1 MCIRDSK
8 NIMNTGQTAVT
19 LRTMRD
25 NEKVQTVKK
34 PKNIWKQLTVRLPE
48 DVHRALKIRAAE
60 VNSGMAAIIE
70 GLVRE
75 YLVKGPKS

>member
-1 MCIRDSK
+1 
-8 NIMNTGQTAVT
+8 MNTGQNAVT

-25 NEKVQTVKK
+25 NERVQTVKK

>member
-1 MCIRDSK
+1 
-8 NIMNTGQTAVT
+8 MNTGQTAVT

-34 PKNIWKQLTVRLPE
+34 PKSIWKQLTVRLPE

>member
-1 MCIRDSK
+1 
-8 NIMNTGQTAVT
+8 MNTGQNTVT

-25 NEKVQTVKK
+25 NEGTQNVKK
-34 PKNIWKQLTVRLPE
+34 PKNSWKQLTVRLPE

-75 YLVKGPKS
+75 YLVKRPKS

>member
-1 MCIRDSK
+1 
-8 NIMNTGQTAVT
+8 MNSGQTAVT

-25 NEKVQTVKK
+25 DQGENVMKKQKQT
-34 PKNIWKQLTVRLPE
+34 WKQLTVRLPE

-75 YLVKGPKS
+75 YLVKGAKS

>member
-1 MCIRDSK
+1 MI
-8 NIMNTGQTAVT
+8 TGQNPVT

-25 NEKVQTVKK
+25 NLGEDVMKKRKQT
-34 PKNIWKQLTVRLPE
+34 WKQLTVRLPE

>member
-1 MCIRDSK
+1 
-8 NIMNTGQTAVT
+8 MNTGQTAVT